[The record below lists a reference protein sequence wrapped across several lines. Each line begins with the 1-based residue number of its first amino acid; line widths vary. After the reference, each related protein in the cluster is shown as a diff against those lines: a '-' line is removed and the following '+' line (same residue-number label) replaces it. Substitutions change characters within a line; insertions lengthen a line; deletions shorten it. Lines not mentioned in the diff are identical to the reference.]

1 MPIDGANGGYAGRGM
16 AALNKARPDW
26 PQRLDL
32 ATFDMSRPGRSM
44 LVQLFGSM
52 DKGLAELGIAP
63 DQAAVNGFLDLDPAE
78 IRTWLVL
85 ITTRLAEDG
94 PSGRPPMPPTE

>member
-1 MPIDGANGGYAGRGM
+1 MPSNGASGGYAARGM
-16 AALNKARPDW
+16 AVLTKARPDW

-52 DKGLAELGIAP
+52 DKGLAELGIPP
-63 DQAAVNGFLDLDPAE
+63 DQAAAYGFLDIDPAE
-78 IRTWLVL
+78 VRTWLVL
-85 ITTRLAEDG
+85 ITTRLVEDG
-94 PSGRPPMPPTE
+94 PSGRPPLPPIE